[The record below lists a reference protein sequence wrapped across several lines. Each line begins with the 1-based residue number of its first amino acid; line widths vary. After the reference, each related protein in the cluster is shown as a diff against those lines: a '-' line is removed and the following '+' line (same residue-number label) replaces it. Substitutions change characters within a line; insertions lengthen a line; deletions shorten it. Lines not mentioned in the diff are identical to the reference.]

1 MPAGLEIS
9 KITSNNDEM
18 NVSLRDASGND
29 QCIFIFREAGK
40 WCVMMWLKRYPLKV
54 QFCAACYAEKCMGL

>member
-18 NVSLRDASGND
+18 NVPLRGAGENG
-29 QCIFIFREAGK
+29 QHIFIFRETGK
-40 WCVMMWLKRYPLKV
+40 WCVMMWWEQYPLKV
-54 QFCAACYAEKCMGL
+54 QFCAAYYSEKYMGL